1 MDFAQIWVI
10 LRGKWAL
17 RARGLK
23 GSRAQ
28 ALSGLEPTRAQA
40 RLVQP
45 LVTRKYA
52 CDSSES
58 VHDYVIIFQI
68 TPAPNCQTHFAQGRH

>member
-45 LVTRKYA
+45 LVTTLHYYYSRP
-52 CDSSES
+52 SPS
-58 VHDYVIIFQI
+58 YVCGPSTLVGLADEGFLE
-68 TPAPNCQTHFAQGRH
+68 